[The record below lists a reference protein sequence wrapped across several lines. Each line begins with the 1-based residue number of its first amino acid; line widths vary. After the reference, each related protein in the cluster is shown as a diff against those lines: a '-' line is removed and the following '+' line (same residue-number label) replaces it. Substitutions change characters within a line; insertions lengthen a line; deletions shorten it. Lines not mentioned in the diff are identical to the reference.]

1 MHSIT
6 ASSAPAE
13 IADTE
18 ISAQS
23 ESFEFHP
30 IDTNKTLEGLEYLWI
45 YGLPIANDTE
55 ENCLLQIIKYNQ
67 MEEKMCVLF
76 ENVIMILVYIKIS
89 TAYFH

>member
-1 MHSIT
+1 MHSLT

-18 ISAQS
+18 ISAKS

-30 IDTNKTLEGLEYLWI
+30 IDTNKTGVFTDFPTI
-45 YGLPIANDTE
+45 ILPIANDTE

-76 ENVIMILVYIKIS
+76 ENVIMIFVYIKIS